1 MKEMS
6 YTGERGNKWNLNFLI
21 ILALFYEKVTKK
33 EGIQLTGLTS
43 TLCLVSLPF
52 KEFD

>member
-6 YTGERGNKWNLNFLI
+6 YTGERKNKRNMNFC
-21 ILALFYEKVTKK
+21 ILLSLFYEKVTKK
-33 EGIQLTGLTS
+33 EGIQRTGLTS